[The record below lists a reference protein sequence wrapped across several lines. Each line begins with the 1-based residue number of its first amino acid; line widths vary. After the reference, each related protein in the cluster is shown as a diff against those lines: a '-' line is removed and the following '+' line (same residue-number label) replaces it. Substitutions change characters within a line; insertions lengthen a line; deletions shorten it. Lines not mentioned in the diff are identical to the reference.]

1 LNAYFLM
8 GTPEM
13 LRFMATS
20 GCGDVVDRDSSI
32 AGVQPGDI
40 GGKRM
45 RLSDYR
51 K

>member
-1 LNAYFLM
+1 M

-32 AGVQPGDI
+32 AGGAAGRHRREADAPI
-40 GGKRM
+40 G
-45 RLSDYR
+45 LQEV
-51 K
+51 